1 MLMWGDAL
9 LIGHHTQRQWTAL
22 KALVTAN
29 MSNVS
34 RCRDIGHHVE
44 ALRRGSPSRLSALQ
58 IIQNGHSKWQ
68 FHAGKIMDR
77 LRKTLAMLVHSGVG
91 W

>member
-44 ALRRGSPSRLSALQ
+44 ALRRDSPHFRLFKMVIQSGS
-58 IIQNGHSKWQ
+58 
-68 FHAGKIMDR
+68 F
-77 LRKTLAMLVHSGVG
+77 MLER
-91 W
+91 